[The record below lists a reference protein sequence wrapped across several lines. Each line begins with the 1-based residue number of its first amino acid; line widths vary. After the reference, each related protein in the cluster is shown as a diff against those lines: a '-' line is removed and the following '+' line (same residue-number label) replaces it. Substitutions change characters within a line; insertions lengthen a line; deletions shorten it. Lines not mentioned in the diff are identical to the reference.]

1 MSDLSI
7 ILLTL
12 FSAFLSGLGVS
23 VFAFFSDIKK
33 RKQHIAER
41 EQDLLK
47 IELKDLEI
55 KLYKL
60 EKDLSEWKDKYYE
73 AIQELIL
80 VRVELEEALFKLSL
94 IHLNH
99 QE

>member
-33 RKQHIAER
+33 RKEHMAER

-60 EKDLSEWKDKYYE
+60 EKDLAEWKDKYYE
-73 AIQELIL
+73 TIEELIS
-80 VRVELEEALFKLSL
+80 VRSELEETLIKLSI
-94 IHLNH
+94 IHLNY
-99 QE
+99 EE

>member
-1 MSDLSI
+1 MSNLSI

-23 VFAFFSDIKK
+23 IFAFFSDIKK
-33 RKQHIAER
+33 RKEHLAER

-60 EKDLSEWKDKYYE
+60 EKDLAEWKDKYYE
-73 AIQELIL
+73 TIEELIS
-80 VRVELEEALFKLSL
+80 VRSELEETLIKLSI
-94 IHLNH
+94 IHLNY
-99 QE
+99 EE

>member
-33 RKQHIAER
+33 RKEHLAER

-60 EKDLSEWKDKYYE
+60 EKDLAEWKDKYYQTIE
-73 AIQELIL
+73 ELIS
-80 VRVELEEALFKLSL
+80 VRAELEETLIKLSI
-94 IHLNH
+94 IHLNY
-99 QE
+99 EE

>member
-1 MSDLSI
+1 MSNLSVI
-7 ILLTL
+7 ILTL

-23 VFAFFSDIKK
+23 LFAFFADIKK
-33 RKQHIAER
+33 RKEHLAER

-60 EKDLSEWKDKYYE
+60 EKDLAEWKDKYYNT
-73 AIQELIL
+73 IQELIS
-80 VRVELEEALFKLSL
+80 VRSELEETLIKLSL
-94 IHLNH
+94 IHIEH
-99 QE
+99 EE